1 MLDVF
6 DVFDNVVVAPASV
19 VVVVEV
25 VGAVLPRLKVTVM
38 TDGICRFPALVIF
51 IVGASLV

>member
-1 MLDVF
+1 VLDVF
-6 DVFDNVVVAPASV
+6 DNVVVVVAPASV

-38 TDGICRFPALVIF
+38 TDGICRFPALAIF